1 MTPHF
6 IKSGLCL
13 CCLLV
18 VYHFL
23 LSKEKMYRFNRFYLL
38 TAIVFSLLIPFNTLT
53 ETVSAAAK
61 TPVVTAALY
70 ARAIADDSFLNL
82 ENGLIAV
89 YLLVSGLLFFRFTM
103 NLNSLFRKI
112 RSGEQ
117 IKQDSQTLV
126 LIPDK
131 VLPFTFLHYIF
142 INKKQIRKNK
152 IEPELLLHETAHA
165 RQMHSLDIL
174 FIELLQIFLWF
185 QPLLYF
191 YKKAIRLNHEFLAD
205 EAVTQKHTEVTDYQN
220 LILSKVATE
229 KPMALTSN
237 LAYLVTKKRFIMM
250 TKTSPPLRLTLIKL
264 CMIPLMSGMVFLFST
279 KVVAQEKPAAKTTK
293 NNGSK
298 PLPPPTPPTP
308 PPAPQLPPPP
318 PPVEARPK
326 KAASKN
332 GKAELPPPP
341 PPRESSKKT
350 TSNNGKDK
358 LLPPPPP
365 PAEPR
370 PKKTALNEF
379 PSPPAPG
386 TTIPEFAGGMNAWNV
401 YVQKNLKI
409 PENFPKSDTPQRIAV
424 RFVVEKDGSTSNV
437 AIVKDPTNIMKESIT
452 TLIESSPKWV
462 PGKSEGKAIRSEFYL
477 PLMVLHK

>member
-70 ARAIADDSFLNL
+70 ARAIADDSSLNL
-82 ENGLIAV
+82 ENGLITV

-117 IKQDSQTLV
+117 IKQDSRTLV

-250 TKTSPPLRLTLIKL
+250 TKT
-264 CMIPLMSGMVFLFST
+264 
-279 KVVAQEKPAAKTTK
+279 
-293 NNGSK
+293 
-298 PLPPPTPPTP
+298 
-308 PPAPQLPPPP
+308 
-318 PPVEARPK
+318 
-326 KAASKN
+326 
-332 GKAELPPPP
+332 
-341 PPRESSKKT
+341 
-350 TSNNGKDK
+350 
-358 LLPPPPP
+358 
-365 PAEPR
+365 
-370 PKKTALNEF
+370 
-379 PSPPAPG
+379 
-386 TTIPEFAGGMNAWNV
+386 
-401 YVQKNLKI
+401 
-409 PENFPKSDTPQRIAV
+409 
-424 RFVVEKDGSTSNV
+424 
-437 AIVKDPTNIMKESIT
+437 
-452 TLIESSPKWV
+452 
-462 PGKSEGKAIRSEFYL
+462 
-477 PLMVLHK
+477 